1 MGQPVKFEGTI
12 VRVERDG
19 FGIVEF
25 ASALGANTHG
35 LFSTTT
41 SDSLPPLK
49 QLRTGLAVTG
59 MAEAGEH
66 DLAKVKILDFPNRP
80 PARQ

>member
-35 LFSTTT
+35 IFSTRT
-41 SDSLPPLK
+41 SNSLPPLK
-49 QLRTGLAVTG
+49 QLKAGLAVTG
-59 MAEAGEH
+59 IAEVSGN
-66 DLAKVKILDFPNRP
+66 DLAAVKVLDF
-80 PARQ
+80 AEH

>member
-12 VRVERDG
+12 VRIERDG

-25 ASALGANTHG
+25 SSSVGANTHG

-41 SDSLPPLK
+41 SESLPPLK
-49 QLRTGLAVTG
+49 QLRTGLSVTG
-59 MAEAGEH
+59 VAEAGGN
-66 DLAKVKILDFPNRP
+66 DLAKVKILDVVSH
-80 PARQ
+80 